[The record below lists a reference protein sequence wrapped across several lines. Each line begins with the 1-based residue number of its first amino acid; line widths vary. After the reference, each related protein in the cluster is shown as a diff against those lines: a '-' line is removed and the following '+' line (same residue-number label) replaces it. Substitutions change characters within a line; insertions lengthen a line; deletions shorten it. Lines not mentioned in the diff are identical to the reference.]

1 MKVLLTTIIDNVN
14 YGTYLQAYATV
25 RLLQE
30 RGCEVDVLNYI
41 RPHLN
46 HQNIIANAKSKGIKP
61 FIRTLLNVAL
71 DKYMKGNLKKFLASK
86 ARLTD
91 EFTDWDAF
99 RTTLPEYDL
108 YLVGSDQ
115 VWNSTHNHG
124 IDEVFFYGGING
136 NKKSFATSIGIESFP
151 EKEHSRIKKLL
162 NGFSLISVRESFGID
177 ALASLGINDVSQV
190 LDPTLLLS
198 PNDWKKICSK
208 RFIKTEPFLL
218 VYSVEA
224 GRDLVVIEIAKKI
237 AKERGLKVY
246 MISPYIKFNS
256 KIKVDKLFSLA
267 DIDTFLSL
275 FSQADYAVVS
285 SFHGT
290 AFAINFN
297 CQFVTVSP
305 ERFSTRVNSLL
316 QLLHLEERYVKN
328 STEIP
333 DMDIDFNLVNK
344 ILENEREKGHIY
356 LKKLISNTIPQ

>member
-1 MKVLLTTIIDNVN
+1 MKVLLTTIVDNVN

-25 RLLQE
+25 SLLQD

-46 HQNIIANAKSKGIKP
+46 HHSLIANAKTRGLKP
-61 FIRTLLNVAL
+61 FLKTIVDVAL
-71 DKYMKGNLKKFLASK
+71 DKYMKGNLKKFLSSK
-86 ARLTD
+86 AHLTQ
-91 EFTDWDAF
+91 EFTDWEAF
-99 RTTLPEYDL
+99 RATLPEYDL

-115 VWNSTHNHG
+115 VWNSAHNHG
-124 IDEVFFYGGING
+124 VDEVFFYGGIDG

-151 EKEHSRIKKLL
+151 ETEHSRIRGLL
-162 NGFSLISVRESFGID
+162 NRFSLISVRESFGID
-177 ALASLGINDVSQV
+177 ALASIGIYDVSQV
-190 LDPTLLLS
+190 LDPTLILS
-198 PNDWKKICSK
+198 GYDWRKICGK

-218 VYSVEA
+218 IYSVEV
-224 GRDLVVIEIAKKI
+224 GRDLTVIEIAKKI

-256 KIKVDKLFSLA
+256 KIKVDKLFYLA
-267 DIDTFLSL
+267 DTDTFLAL

-305 ERFSTRVNSLL
+305 EHFSTRVQSILKLLSLQERYITSMSGIQLNDIDYEKVNL
-316 QLLHLEERYVKN
+316 QLEK
-328 STEIP
+328 
-333 DMDIDFNLVNK
+333 
-344 ILENEREKGHIY
+344 EREKSTYI
-356 LKKLISNTIPQ
+356 LDKILSE